1 MKYFLLPLLFT
12 LSSAVSAQCYNCGM
26 FGLLMDNFD
35 EVYVARF
42 TTELDSIQLE
52 SARTCNIL
60 TVPVTLESV
69 KQRSIKTTI
78 YMKIEHPRFDGA
90 SYRIKYP
97 TGSWGVV
104 TAEVQ

>member
-1 MKYFLLPLLFT
+1 
-12 LSSAVSAQCYNCGM
+12 M
-26 FGLLMDNFD
+26 FGLLNDNFE

-42 TTELDSIQLE
+42 TTQLDSIQLE
-52 SARTCNIL
+52 SARSCEVL

-69 KQRSIKTTI
+69 KKRNSRTTI

-97 TGSWGVV
+97 TGAWGQVSSNV
-104 TAEVQ
+104 K